1 MQTVL
6 KLRCTKLG
14 AGNEICEYIIL
25 KIYFSGKSD
34 TGAETSTTAAE
45 GIARQCLFKQKT
57 LCNASV
63 MVERTGTNP
72 STAFI
77 QIPALFSQV
86 NNFRKSHAHVDS
98 NHCDSTKQEGTNRG
112 ADTDH

>member
-14 AGNEICEYIIL
+14 AGNEICEYIIF

-45 GIARQCLFKQKT
+45 DP
-57 LCNASV
+57 V
-63 MVERTGTNP
+63 
-72 STAFI
+72 
-77 QIPALFSQV
+77 
-86 NNFRKSHAHVDS
+86 
-98 NHCDSTKQEGTNRG
+98 
-112 ADTDH
+112 